1 MTLDFSIWI
10 FFPLT
15 LAIIAI
21 LLQESKAAFALLAL
35 FFIGALFEQKL
46 KILGL
51 VSILIGLSLA
61 YKTPSFRPF
70 WRYVSL
76 FIISLWSFALFF
88 HLVPGFNNLQVLNKV
103 TASVNSMPFSMYLNL
118 DKPMLI
124 FTLTLAYPPLLGKI
138 KTVKFKPII
147 FTLMPLFALLPIATA
162 LGALKPELSLPH
174 WWWLFVFNNLI
185 LVCVAEEALFRGFFQ
200 QLFSEKC
207 GWIIGLILASILF
220 GLAHFAGGP
229 LLMVF
234 ATLAGI
240 GYGLIF
246 HFTGRLW
253 AAILCHFIF
262 NFAHLAFFTYPMLG
276 PAALH

>member
-1 MTLDFSIWI
+1 MTLDFSMWI

-51 VSILIGLSLA
+51 VSILIGFSLA
-61 YKTPSFRPF
+61 YKANSFRPF
-70 WRYVSL
+70 WRYVSYT
-76 FIISLWSFALFF
+76 IITLWVFALFF

-103 TASVNSMPFSMYLNL
+103 TASNDSLPFSMYLNI
-118 DKPMLI
+118 DKPMII
-124 FTLTLAYPPLLGKI
+124 FTLILAYPPLLGKI
-138 KTVKFKPII
+138 KTVKVKPII
-147 FTLMPLFALLPIATA
+147 FTLLPLFALLPIASF
-162 LGALKPELSLPH
+162 LGALKLELSLPS
-174 WWWLFVFNNLI
+174 WWWLFAFNNLI

-200 QLFSEKC
+200 QLISEKC
-207 GWIIGLILASILF
+207 GWVVGLMLASILF
-220 GLAHFAGGP
+220 GLAHFAGGT
-229 LLMVF
+229 LLMIF

-253 AAILCHFIF
+253 AAILCHFAF
-262 NFAHLAFFTYPMLG
+262 NFAHLAFFTYPML
-276 PAALH
+276 AK

>member
-1 MTLDFSIWI
+1 MTLDLSMWI

-46 KILGL
+46 RILGL

-76 FIISLWSFALFF
+76 AIISIWALALFF
-88 HLVPGFNNLQVLNKV
+88 HFVPGFNNLQVLNKV
-103 TASVNSMPFSMYLNL
+103 TASKDSMPFSIYLNI

-124 FTLTLAYPPLLGKI
+124 FTLILAYPPLLGKI
-138 KTVKFKPII
+138 KAVTLKPII
-147 FTLMPLFALLPIATA
+147 FTLIPLFALLPIASL
-162 LGALKPELSLPH
+162 LGALKPELSLPG
-174 WWWLFVFNNLI
+174 WWWLFAFNNLI

-200 QLFSEKC
+200 QVISAKC
-207 GWIIGLILASILF
+207 GWIIGLLIASILF
-220 GLAHFAGGP
+220 GLAHFAGGA
-229 LLMVF
+229 LLMIF

-253 AAILCHFIF
+253 AAILCHFAF
-262 NFAHLAFFTYPMLG
+262 NFAHLAFFTYPML
-276 PAALH
+276 AR